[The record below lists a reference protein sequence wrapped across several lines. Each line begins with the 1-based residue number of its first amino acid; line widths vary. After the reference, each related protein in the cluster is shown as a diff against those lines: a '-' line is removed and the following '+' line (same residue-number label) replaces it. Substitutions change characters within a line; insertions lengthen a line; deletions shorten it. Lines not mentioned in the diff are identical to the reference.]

1 MKKYK
6 DIIIGGLFVVAVVG
20 ALIFISKPG
29 SSGNDQATVAPVQ
42 AGESK
47 LVAEEKFFDFGEIS
61 MAAGKVSQSFKI
73 KNASEKTVKVG
84 KLYTSCMCT
93 EATLDIGGQ
102 KFGPYGMPG
111 HGFSSSINQN
121 IEPGKEASIEVVF
134 DPAAHGPAGV
144 GKVERAVY
152 LENDSGRAVEL
163 KFTAFVK
170 P

>member
-6 DIIIGGLFVVAVVG
+6 DIIIGGLFVIAVVG

-29 SSGNDQATVAPVQ
+29 SPGNGQATAAPQ
-42 AGESK
+42 PEGESK
-47 LVAEEKFFDFGEIS
+47 LAAEEKFFDFGEIS
-61 MAAGKVSQSFKI
+61 MAAGKVTRSFKI
-73 KNASEKTVKVG
+73 KNIGDKSVKTG

-93 EATLDIGGQ
+93 EATLDIGGR

-111 HGFSSSINQN
+111 HGFSAGINQS
-121 IEPGKEASIEVVF
+121 IDPGKEASVEVVF

-144 GKVERAVY
+144 GKIERAVY